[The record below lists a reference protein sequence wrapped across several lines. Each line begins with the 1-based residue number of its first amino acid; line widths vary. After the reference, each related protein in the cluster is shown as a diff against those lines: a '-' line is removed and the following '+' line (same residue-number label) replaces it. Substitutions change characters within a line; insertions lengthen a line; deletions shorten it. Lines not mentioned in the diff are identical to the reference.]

1 MPLMPKKTKYRKM
14 QKGRNRGYATRG
26 NTVSNGEYGIQA
38 VEAGLIKGNQ
48 IEAARIAMTRYTK
61 RGGQVWIKIFPDKP
75 ITQKPA
81 GTRGGKGKG
90 NVEYWVAAVKPGRVM
105 FEIAGVPEETAREA
119 LRLAMN
125 KLPVKSKFVAKE
137 TVNKV
142 GDNDE
147 DK

>member
-1 MPLMPKKTKYRKM
+1 MPKRTKYRKQ
-14 QKGRNRGYATRG
+14 QKGRNRGKATRG
-26 NTVSNGEYGIQA
+26 NKVTDGEYGIQA

-105 FEIAGVPEETAREA
+105 FEIEGVTEEQAREA
-119 LRLAMN
+119 IRLASH
-125 KLPVKSKFVAKE
+125 KLPIKSKFAMKAAE
-137 TVNKV
+137 KV
-142 GDNDE
+142 EGGE
-147 DK
+147 A